1 MIAIALHCNE
11 REMLNRFFEVMLM
24 RYGLAP
30 KSKEF
35 HETVVYALASLR
47 SQWVIPRGAIWLDLN
62 R

>member
-11 REMLNRFFEVMLM
+11 LIEREMLNMFFEVMLM

-35 HETVVYALASLR
+35 HETVVYAFASLR
-47 SQWVIPRGAIWLDLN
+47 SQWVIPRGAI
-62 R
+62 